1 MALQLNVKRNLK
13 SNNVTNDVL
22 KQDLNSNGLPL
33 LHDELLDY
41 EQNEELK
48 KLDNYTLL
56 TILIYYLRMNNIS
69 YSLVHDEVF
78 RSLYVDY
85 IREWKRRKTLY
96 NYSPSL
102 EKKYITKI
110 NTMLNKK

>member
-1 MALQLNVKRNLK
+1 
-13 SNNVTNDVL
+13 
-22 KQDLNSNGLPL
+22 
-33 LHDELLDY
+33 
-41 EQNEELK
+41 
-48 KLDNYTLL
+48 
-56 TILIYYLRMNNIS
+56 MNNIS